1 VKLKTKTRGSKL
13 VVLRMVNL
21 RSQGTTVPKRATVII
36 TKKIVEQKI
45 ILQTQRKILKFLRFK
60 IKRLITFMFE
70 RAAAKPLI
78 AIA

>member
-21 RSQGTTVPKRATVII
+21 RSQGTTVPKIATVII

-45 ILQTQRKILKFLRFK
+45 ILQTQRKIQKFLRFK

-70 RAAAKPLI
+70 RVAAKPLI

>member
-1 VKLKTKTRGSKL
+1 

-45 ILQTQRKILKFLRFK
+45 ILQTQRKIQKFLRFK

-70 RAAAKPLI
+70 RVAAKPLI